1 MITNLTVLFNEDR
14 TLSEE
19 GLRYFREQER
29 AIRRAETRL
38 AAAETDLAA
47 AEAKL
52 AAIAAVTG
60 PTGGATI
67 DAEARTAIDAI
78 IAGAT

>member
-1 MITNLTVLFNEDR
+1 MINNLVSYFNPDG
-14 TLSEE
+14 TPTAE
-19 GLRYFREQER
+19 GMKFFKALEG
-29 AIRRAETRL
+29 RL
-38 AAAETDLAA
+38 EA
-47 AEAKL
+47 AEAQM

-78 IAGAT
+78 IAAAG